1 MAKYQR
7 LIKTVMVGISCLFLM
22 IAGMGG
28 CAQKKELKDVQDP
41 FYEQWRVKAE
51 ESKGTSPVEPP
62 PIDEKPFEVAAPEG
76 EEEPMPSVPK
86 PLPTRKISLKMN
98 DIDVAVLLRALAR
111 AADQN
116 IILNE
121 KVSGKVNINIHQAP
135 WDQVFTGILRTNGLS
150 YAWEGDIIRIMTA
163 EDMDADIRS
172 KAREQAL
179 KLTQTPLTRIV
190 SIKYSEA
197 PKLKENLERFVT
209 VDRSGKKMGSIL
221 VDEHTNS
228 LIIQAIK
235 SDMDRILAVAKQ
247 LDRPTP
253 QVLIEAIIVEANKDV
268 ARELGIQW
276 GGVYAG
282 KSGDKRAIV
291 TGRQGGTTSTG
302 GVPVNPDGSPSTA
315 LNPNLN
321 NLDVTSGS
329 VVNLPALG
337 LGGFEPAT
345 LGLIYTRVG
354 EYLLST
360 QLSALQDQGKLH
372 ILSNPSITTLDN
384 KEATISSGSEIPFQ
398 SVEDGEVKIEYKE
411 ALLELKVTPNVIDGD
426 TLKMNIAVKKD
437 EPDFSRTVGN
447 NPTIIKKEATTNVIQ
462 NDGQTIVIGGLSKES
477 SSRNNTGTPF
487 LEDIP
492 GLGYLFKRKSSADQ
506 MEELLIFITPHIL
519 KPRAIGGKP

>member
-1 MAKYQR
+1 MAKHQR
-7 LIKTVMVGISCLFLM
+7 LIKTCMVGIACLFLM
-22 IAGMGG
+22 AAWMGG
-28 CAQKKELKDVQDP
+28 CTQKKGLKDVQDP

-51 ESKGTSPVEPP
+51 EAKGTSPVEPP
-62 PIDEKPFEVAAPEG
+62 PIDEKPFEIASQDEKEEVKPE
-76 EEEPMPSVPK
+76 VPK

-163 EDMDADIRS
+163 EDMDADLRS
-172 KAREQAL
+172 KTREQAL
-179 KLTQTPLTRIV
+179 RLTQTPLTRIV
-190 SIKYSEA
+190 AVKFSEA
-197 PKLKENLERFVT
+197 NKLKANLDKFVT
-209 VDRSGKKMGSIL
+209 VDRGGKKTGSIL

-228 LIIQAIK
+228 LIIQAIR
-235 SDMDRILAVAKQ
+235 SDMDRILAVVKK

-276 GGVYAG
+276 GGVYYG
-282 KSGDKRAIV
+282 KSGSKRAIV
-291 TGRQGGTTSTG
+291 TGQQGGTTTAT
-302 GVPVNPDGSPSTA
+302 GVPIPPDINA
-315 LNPNLN
+315 NI
-321 NLDVTSGS
+321 DVTSGS
-329 VVNLPALG
+329 VVNLPALP
-337 LGGFEPAT
+337 LSGFDPMT

-372 ILSNPSITTLDN
+372 ILSSPSITTLDN
-384 KEATISSGSEIPFQ
+384 QTALIESGQDVPYQ
-398 SVEDGEVKIEYKE
+398 SVEDGEVKVEYKKAVL
-411 ALLELKVTPNVIDGD
+411 ALRVIPHVIDGE
-426 TLKMNIAVKKD
+426 TLKMYIKVNKD
-437 EPDFSRTVGN
+437 EPDFSRTVLG
-447 NPTIIKKEATTNVIQ
+447 NPTIITKNAETNVIQ

-477 SSRNNTGTPF
+477 SSRNDTGTPF

-519 KPRAIGGKP
+519 KPRALK

>member
-7 LIKTVMVGISCLFLM
+7 LIKIFIVGISCLFLM
-22 IAGMGG
+22 VAWMGG
-28 CAQKKELKDVQDP
+28 CAQKKGLKDVQDP

-51 ESKGTSPVEPP
+51 EAKGTSPVEPP
-62 PIDEKPFEVAAPEG
+62 PIDEKPFEIASAQ
-76 EEEPMPSVPK
+76 EEEEVKPEVPK
-86 PLPTRKISLKMN
+86 QLPTRKISLKMN

-135 WDQVFTGILRTNGLS
+135 WDQVFMGILRSNGLS
-150 YAWEGDIIRIMTA
+150 YAWEGEIIRIMTA

-179 KLTQTPLTRIV
+179 RLTQTPLTRIV
-190 SIKYSEA
+190 SIKFSEA
-197 PKLKENLERFVT
+197 NNLKENLERFVT
-209 VDRSGKKMGSIL
+209 VDRGGKKTGSIL

-228 LIIQAIK
+228 LIIQAIG
-235 SDMDRILAVAKQ
+235 SDMDRILAITKK

-268 ARELGIQW
+268 ARELGVQW
-276 GGVYAG
+276 GGIYAG

-291 TGRQGGTTSTG
+291 TGQQTGTEAIPLDS
-302 GVPVNPDGSPSTA
+302 PV
-315 LNPNLN
+315 
-321 NLDVTSGS
+321 DVTSGS
-329 VVNLPALG
+329 VINLPAQT
-337 LGGFEPAT
+337 LGGFNPMT

-354 EYLLST
+354 EYLLSA
-360 QLSALQDQGKLH
+360 QLSALQNQGKLH
-372 ILSNPSITTLDN
+372 ILSSPSITTLDN
-384 KEATISSGSEIPFQ
+384 NKAKIKSGSEIPFQ

-411 ALLELKVTPNVIDGD
+411 AVLELEVTPHVIDGD
-426 TLKMNIAVKKD
+426 TLKMNILVKKD

-462 NDGQTIVIGGLSKES
+462 NDGQTIVIGGLSRES
-477 SSRNNTGTPF
+477 SSRSDTGTPF

-492 GLGYLFKRKSSADQ
+492 GLGYLFKRKSNADQ

-519 KPRAIGGKP
+519 KPRAIGSHP

>member
-7 LIKTVMVGISCLFLM
+7 LIKICMVGISCLLLM
-22 IAGMGG
+22 AVWMGG
-28 CAQKKELKDVQDP
+28 CSQKKGLKDVQDP

-51 ESKGTSPVEPP
+51 EAKGTSPVEPP
-62 PIDEKPFEVAAPEG
+62 PIDEKPFEIASQEG
-76 EEEPMPSVPK
+76 EEEVKPEVAK

-135 WDQVFTGILRTNGLS
+135 WDQVFNGILRTHGLS

-163 EDMDADIRS
+163 EDMDADLRT
-172 KAREQAL
+172 KTREQAL

-190 SIKYSEA
+190 AVKFTEA
-197 PKLKENLERFVT
+197 NKLKSNLDKFVT
-209 VDRSGKKMGSIL
+209 VDRGGKKTGSIL
-221 VDEHTNS
+221 VDDHTNS
-228 LIIQAIK
+228 LIIQAIR
-235 SDMDRILAVAKQ
+235 SDMDRILAIIKK

-276 GGVYAG
+276 GGVYSG
-282 KSGDKRAIV
+282 KSGSKNVIV
-291 TGRQGGTTSTG
+291 TGQQGGTAG
-302 GVPVNPDGSPSTA
+302 GVPVNPDLDA
-315 LNPNLN
+315 
-321 NLDVTSGS
+321 LDVTSGS
-329 VVNLPALG
+329 VVNLPAMG
-337 LGGFEPAT
+337 LGGFDPMT
-345 LGLIYTRVG
+345 LGLIYTKVG
-354 EYLLST
+354 EYLLSA

-372 ILSNPSITTLDN
+372 ILSSPSITTLDN
-384 KEATISSGSEIPFQ
+384 QTALIESGQDVPFQ
-398 SVEDGEVKIEYKE
+398 SVEDGEVKVEYKKAVL
-411 ALLELKVTPNVIDGD
+411 ALRVIPHVIDGE
-426 TLKMNIAVKKD
+426 TLKMYIKVNKD
-437 EPDFSRTVGN
+437 EPDFSRTVLG
-447 NPTIIKKEATTNVIQ
+447 NPTIITKNAETNVIQ

-477 SSRNNTGTPF
+477 SSRSKTGTPF

-506 MEELLIFITPHIL
+506 MEELIIFITPHIL
-519 KPRAIGGKP
+519 KPRALK